1 MFYEAV
7 PGELFLPNA
16 KFMKCKPARI
26 LFIFHDHTEGFCF
39 DDEKRFKNN
48 TFTFSMKNNTVEQ
61 LMITIKHS
69 LINYTH
75 SQPCSIQV
83 KEIEKRVRI
92 NLTKKHQKLRLNC
105 RMDWISTQYLHKIK
119 SLSIL

>member
-1 MFYEAV
+1 MNYSY
-7 PGELFLPNA
+7 LT

-26 LFIFHDHTEGFCF
+26 VFIFHDHTEGFCF
-39 DDEKRFKNN
+39 NDEKRLKNS

-61 LMITIKHS
+61 LMVTIKHS

-92 NLTKKHQKLRLNC
+92 NLTKKYQKLRFNWQI
-105 RMDWISTQYLHKIK
+105 DWISTQYLHKIK